1 MPTLTLVSH
10 PLCPFVQRAAIAL
23 LEKQVPF
30 ERIDIDLQNKPEW
43 FLTISPSGKVPVL
56 RIQEDDGTSQVLFE
70 SVAICEYLEET
81 QPGPSLY
88 PANPLARAKHRAWVE
103 FGTAT
108 LGEAWGY
115 LNAKDEAAAAARA
128 ASLKEKL
135 GTLEKALGAGPYF
148 DGESFGMVDLV
159 FAPVFRYFDVIEGDT
174 GTSHFGE
181 FPKVNAWCKQLGAR
195 ASVKA
200 AVSKEYPSLFR
211 AHLQRTN
218 ALLLQQL

>member
-30 ERIDIDLQNKPEW
+30 ERIDVDLQNKPDW
-43 FLTISPSGKVPVL
+43 FMTLSPTGKVPVL
-56 RIQEDDGTSQVLFE
+56 QIQEDDGTSQVLFE
-70 SVAICEYLEET
+70 SVAICEYVDET

-88 PANPLARAKHRAWVE
+88 PADPFARAQHRAWVE

-115 LNAKDEAAAAARA
+115 LNARDEAAAAARTA
-128 ASLKEKL
+128 LLAEKL

-148 DGESFGMVDLV
+148 GGEGFGMVDLV
-159 FAPVFRYFDVIEGDT
+159 FAPVFRYFDIVEGDT
-174 GTSHFGE
+174 GTSCSAE
-181 FPKVNAWCKQLGAR
+181 FPKVDAWRRQLSAR
-195 ASVKA
+195 PSVKV
-200 AVSKEYPSLFR
+200 AVSKEYPELFR
-211 AHLQRTN
+211 AHLQRSN
-218 ALLLQQL
+218 ALLAR